1 MYLHGLGWTS
11 AAVFAHI
18 VAQPALAGHRSLL
31 IDLPGHGLSDRPA
44 RFGTCSTTTRLP
56 SRRCSTQSGFRGR
69 PRRPQH
75 GRLDRIVLAARRP
88 DLVARLVVAEANL
101 DPLPPS
107 PTGLGSQQI
116 SSYPEAAWVSA
127 AFEEFVAA
135 NPEWAPT
142 LNRCDRLAIHR
153 SAVGL
158 IVGTRPTMRELLLNL
173 PIPRTFIRGQHGKRS
188 ATAEHWKRRV
198 FGSSSSSTR
207 AT

>member
-1 MYLHGLGWTS
+1 MHATPFTPTGDEIRWSEMHPGTGGSDRVELAPSRVFLHGLGWTS

-44 RFGTCSTTTRLP
+44 RFGYTLDDHAAAVAALLDAERL
-56 SRRCSTQSGFRGR
+56 RGR
-69 PRRPQH
+69 RVGH
-75 GRLDRIVLAARRP
+75 SMGGSIGIVLAARRP

-116 SSYPEAAWVSA
+116 SSIYTEAAWVSA

-142 LNRCDRLAIHR
+142 LTD
-153 SAVGL
+153 
-158 IVGTRPTMRELLLNL
+158 
-173 PIPRTFIRGQHGKRS
+173 
-188 ATAEHWKRRV
+188 AT
-198 FGSSSSSTR
+198 GSPFTGVPSG
-207 AT
+207 